1 MPKKKKYDM
10 NREEVIR
17 EVLGDKIPRQ
27 MFSARLYD
35 RWVRAVQKGEDLKE
49 AMEYIL
55 FLELFVI
62 ERVKP
67 KYAISVA
74 RVTAEALHEALKE
87 QTKDGEYF
95 GSFIAAFA
103 TAREAA
109 INNKDEFDKLE
120 RLEKLEKEGK

>member
-1 MPKKKKYDM
+1 MAKKGKYDL

-17 EVLGDKIPRQ
+17 EVLGDQIPRQ

-35 RWVRAVQKGEDLKE
+35 RWIKAVQKGEDLKE

-62 ERVKP
+62 DKVKP
-67 KYAISVA
+67 KYAIQVA
-74 RVTAEALHEALKE
+74 RVTSDALVEALKE

-95 GSFIAAFA
+95 GSFIAAYA
-103 TAREAA
+103 TAKEAA
-109 INNKDEFDKLE
+109 QSHKEEFDKLD
-120 RLEKLEKEGK
+120 KLEKKGK

>member
-1 MPKKKKYDM
+1 MAKKGKYDL

-17 EVLGDKIPRQ
+17 EVLGDQIPRQ

-35 RWVRAVQKGEDLKE
+35 RWIKAVQKGEDLKE

-62 ERVKP
+62 DKVKP
-67 KYAISVA
+67 KYAIQVA
-74 RVTAEALHEALKE
+74 RVTSEALVEALKD

-95 GSFIAAFA
+95 GSFIAAYA
-103 TAREAA
+103 TAKEAA
-109 INNKDEFDKLE
+109 QSHKEEFDKLD
-120 RLEKLEKEGK
+120 KLEKKGK

>member
-1 MPKKKKYDM
+1 MAKKGKYDL

-17 EVLGDKIPRQ
+17 EVLGDQIPRQ

-35 RWVRAVQKGEDLKE
+35 RWIKAVQKGEDLKE

-62 ERVKP
+62 DKVKP
-67 KYAISVA
+67 KYAIQVA
-74 RVTAEALHEALKE
+74 RVTSDALVEALKE

-95 GSFIAAFA
+95 GSFIAAYA
-103 TAREAA
+103 TAKEAA
-109 INNKDEFDKLE
+109 QSHKEEFEKLDKLE
-120 RLEKLEKEGK
+120 KKGK